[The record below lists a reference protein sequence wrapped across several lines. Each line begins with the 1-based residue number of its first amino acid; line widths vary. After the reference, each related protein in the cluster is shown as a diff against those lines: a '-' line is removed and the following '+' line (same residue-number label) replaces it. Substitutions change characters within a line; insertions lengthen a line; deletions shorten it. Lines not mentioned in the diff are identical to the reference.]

1 MFFYNKDRQLSGPR
15 RITESCFILLV
26 ILSVFIFIAIA
37 SHDGQ
42 DPSWSQ
48 TGFSQQTNNLVGKIG
63 ASISDVLLSFIGY
76 GAYMIPLILLYL
88 GFCILIKKF
97 KLLELDWF
105 TIGLRVLG
113 FCFIFCSVE
122 VLISMNVLNNG
133 SFNSGGIVGTILSA
147 LSISYL
153 NELGTSLLFLCLFLC
168 GIPLFTGVSW
178 LTVCDVIG
186 DLFFNIVFYKSI
198 RDRRLAE
205 EQLAS
210 LMTNKEQ
217 VKASDE
223 QDSKY
228 TTIDPK
234 TGFAVYLRDDDELR
248 YAGSAYDDDD
258 PPLLLKTGEGRAAQS
273 AETKSPEPK
282 VKETPAKPDTSRIVD
297 LTEQRAK
304 QSARSDERVE
314 PELNLDFA
322 SAASSKPAPAA
333 AERTE
338 NRTAAVSEPAV
349 SPAPAAA
356 QIGRAHV

>member
-186 DLFFNIVFYKSI
+186 DLFFNIVF
-198 RDRRLAE
+198 
-205 EQLAS
+205 
-210 LMTNKEQ
+210 
-217 VKASDE
+217 
-223 QDSKY
+223 
-228 TTIDPK
+228 
-234 TGFAVYLRDDDELR
+234 
-248 YAGSAYDDDD
+248 
-258 PPLLLKTGEGRAAQS
+258 
-273 AETKSPEPK
+273 
-282 VKETPAKPDTSRIVD
+282 
-297 LTEQRAK
+297 
-304 QSARSDERVE
+304 
-314 PELNLDFA
+314 
-322 SAASSKPAPAA
+322 
-333 AERTE
+333 
-338 NRTAAVSEPAV
+338 
-349 SPAPAAA
+349 
-356 QIGRAHV
+356 

>member
-133 SFNSGGIVGTILSA
+133 SFNSGGIVIACVVA
-147 LSISYL
+147 LAAASIAAIML
-153 NELGTSLLFLCLFLC
+153 RKPTPPVN
-168 GIPLFTGVSW
+168 
-178 LTVCDVIG
+178 
-186 DLFFNIVFYKSI
+186 N
-198 RDRRLAE
+198 
-205 EQLAS
+205 
-210 LMTNKEQ
+210 
-217 VKASDE
+217 
-223 QDSKY
+223 
-228 TTIDPK
+228 TT
-234 TGFAVYLRDDDELR
+234 
-248 YAGSAYDDDD
+248 
-258 PPLLLKTGEGRAAQS
+258 
-273 AETKSPEPK
+273 
-282 VKETPAKPDTSRIVD
+282 IVD
-297 LTEQRAK
+297 LKTE
-304 QSARSDERVE
+304 
-314 PELNLDFA
+314 
-322 SAASSKPAPAA
+322 
-333 AERTE
+333 T
-338 NRTAAVSEPAV
+338 
-349 SPAPAAA
+349 
-356 QIGRAHV
+356 I